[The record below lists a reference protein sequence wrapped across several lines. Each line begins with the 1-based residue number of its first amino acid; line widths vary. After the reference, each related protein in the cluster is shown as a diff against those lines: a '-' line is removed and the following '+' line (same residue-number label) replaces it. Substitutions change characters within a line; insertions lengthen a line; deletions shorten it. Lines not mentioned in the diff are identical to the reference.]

1 MNTKEAQEAINK
13 MAEEVKTLNDNVLF
27 WEQVT
32 RVEDNMLQVVNIIE
46 RKLKAYES
54 ALLEI
59 NKMTDS
65 PEIKALIKETVG
77 L

>member
-13 MAEEVKTLNDNVLF
+13 MAEEVKTLNDNILF

-32 RVEDNMLQVVNIIE
+32 RVQDNMLQVVNIIE
-46 RKLKAYES
+46 RKLKAYEA

-59 NKMTDS
+59 NEMTDS